1 MKPARLTLALV
12 ALAVSLLAVPAFAE
26 RNMVPTLDRSF
37 DVCPDRPAE
46 PNWMQEIPLRQA
58 SQRVLV
64 QDIYHALNLERI
76 VEIVPAHLIHS
87 DREERFQLRIDPV
100 PELPGQDQLVH
111 VEHRRMTEI
120 KEERMPQRLRAF
132 IEHLIGN
139 ETIEQPIVQLPR
151 RIQILLYFRTLF
163 VRIA

>member
-58 SQRVLV
+58 YQRVLV
-64 QDIYHALNLERI
+64 QDIYRAQNLERI
-76 VEIVPAHLIHS
+76 IETESCDCEIRFPSWDAAEAEFHEQHAS
-87 DREERFQLRIDPV
+87 DERWKMLEASDAYN
-100 PELPGQDQLVH
+100 
-111 VEHRRMTEI
+111 
-120 KEERMPQRLRAF
+120 QRANDVRLEAKA
-132 IEHLIGN
+132 ICATAGN
-139 ETIEQPIVQLPR
+139 W
-151 RIQILLYFRTLF
+151 
-163 VRIA
+163 